1 MSKPSF
7 YREMRQR
14 ADPLWQAIFGHP
26 FVMGIGDGI
35 LSRDRFEFYLRQDY
49 LYLIDFSR
57 VFALAAAKART
68 LGEMETFSALMHATL
83 NTEMELHRKTCAAF
97 GIPPHE
103 LAGTRRS
110 MVTRAYTD
118 LLVRTCYEGGL
129 PEILAV
135 LAPCAC
141 GYVEIGRRLEA
152 GGLPDDPFYRDWI
165 RTYSSREFLDL
176 TEWIVERLDA
186 HAGGPSEPR
195 REDWYRL
202 YETSVRYEY
211 LFFDMSWKKEEW
223 PAAVS
228 RGPGASGDDR

>member
-26 FVMGIGDGI
+26 FVMGIGDGT
-35 LSRDRFEFYLRQDY
+35 LSRDRFEFYLKQDY
-49 LYLIDFSR
+49 AYLIDFSR

-68 LGEMETFSALMHATL
+68 LGEMETFSALVNATL
-83 NTEMELHRKTCAAF
+83 KTEMELHRKTCAAF
-97 GIPPHE
+97 GIAPQE

-110 MVTRAYTD
+110 MVTCAYTD

-129 PEILAV
+129 SEILAV
-135 LAPCAC
+135 LSPCAC

-165 RTYSSREFLDL
+165 RTYSSREFLAL
-176 TEWIVERLDA
+176 TEWLVERLDA
-186 HAGGPSEPR
+186 HAGGASEPR

-202 YETSVRYEY
+202 YETSVRFEY